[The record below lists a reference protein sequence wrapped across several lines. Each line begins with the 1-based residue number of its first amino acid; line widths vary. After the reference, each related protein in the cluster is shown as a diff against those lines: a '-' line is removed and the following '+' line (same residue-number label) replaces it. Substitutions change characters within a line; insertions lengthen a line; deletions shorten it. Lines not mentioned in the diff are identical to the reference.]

1 MKPLPP
7 ETDLRTRKLLLQQRS
22 AVLREVLA
30 VQLERTLAPVNQ
42 VANKAQEGGRW
53 LRKHPILVG
62 VAAAALLVWR
72 PQGAVSLLSRG
83 WGLWKTWQRIAPVV
97 SRWMA
102 QAEARSASGAGSD
115 SETESMPTH
124 EPTEKSAPPKGP

>member
-1 MKPLPP
+1 MTPLPP
-7 ETDLRTRKLLLQQRS
+7 EADLRTRKLLLQQRS

-42 VANKAQEGGRW
+42 AANKAQEGGRW
-53 LRKHPILVG
+53 LRQHPLLVG

-83 WGLWKTWQRIAPVV
+83 WGLWKTWQRVAPLV

-102 QAEARSASGAGSD
+102 RAEDRQTS
-115 SETESMPTH
+115 SEAPS
-124 EPTEKSAPPKGP
+124 SAPSAPSSDTSQPAKGS